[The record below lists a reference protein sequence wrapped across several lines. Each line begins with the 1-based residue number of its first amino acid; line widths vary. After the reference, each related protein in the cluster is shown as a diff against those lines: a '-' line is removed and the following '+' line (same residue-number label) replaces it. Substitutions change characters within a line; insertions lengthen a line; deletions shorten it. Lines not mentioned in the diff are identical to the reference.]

1 MGGWKIASDQDLIG
15 PWRKRVQLASCRY
28 SPILECLSVCV
39 LLVFAGGVNLAEEVG
54 PGDLDFPIVFTQL
67 PAQNPAEPQTGG
79 KGIASAFEL
88 VGEGGRL
95 VLCVPGGKPQILTK
109 DFHSA
114 ADPEVAFD
122 GRRIAFAAKPTAESR
137 WEIYEVTLDGAPPR
151 RVVGVSGNCRLPS
164 YQSQLFTLDAPAPWE
179 QITFVSDASQV
190 FTEAGVGQ
198 CWELYSCT
206 LDGKEISRLTFTL
219 GCCLDPWMVPDGRI
233 IFAAWFRRQHFH
245 GPFGV
250 VHLMGIN
257 LDGTDYALFADPSA
271 KPFKRMPCYTPKGL
285 VVFVEGERLQQYGGG
300 QLGAVSYRRPLR
312 SYRPLTTEKDGLFHS
327 PSPLPD
333 GTILV
338 AHRPPEKNSWGIY
351 RFDPVS
357 GRKTV
362 VFDDPHYDELQPRAV
377 VARDLPDGRSSGVDP
392 QKNTGKL
399 YCLTIKIS
407 DLPREIWPPKEK
419 LRLRVLEGV
428 PYRDPSEAKF
438 FGYGYLGEAGGAISF
453 GPVVA
458 RRFLGEFRIEDDGS
472 FQVEVPADIPVEL
485 QVVDS
490 RGVSLRSCGWVWV
503 RPKENRGCIGCHED
517 GELTPPNEF
526 PQALG
531 KAAVSLTLPPER
543 RRMTEFYEHVWPIVR
558 AKCLSCHGPEGYSP
572 KLVGQS
578 GWAEVKVGSEEDRRL
593 AWEAFCTL
601 VAGSTDGQ
609 VGGGYVRPG
618 EARLS
623 PVVWH
628 VFGEN
633 LARPWDGPYRSVPA
647 KLIPREA
654 GISLD
659 EDELR
664 TLVEWIDLGAFF
676 KK

>member
-95 VLCVPGGKPQILTK
+95 VLWVPGGKPQILTK

-219 GCCLDPWMVPDGRI
+219 GYCLDPWMVPDGRI
-233 IFAAWFRRQHFH
+233 IFAAWFRRQLFH

-578 GWAEVKVGSEEDRRL
+578 GWTEVKLGSEEDRRL